1 MSEDKAI
8 LILDEMPKNC
18 FFCPL
23 QADIEWFGGVCSYD
37 HYVGRRN
44 RLSRHGNHNPSD
56 ESRPEWC
63 PLRPLPKK
71 NAETVDAIPI
81 EWLKLKIDTVLNIYP
96 NGNEETEVLC
106 KLLYE
111 WEKENEA
118 CRYR

>member
-37 HYVGRRN
+37 HYMGRRN

-71 NAETVDAIPI
+71 WERQPYNSQSRVDWKIGYNDCLDDIQGI
-81 EWLKLKIDTVLNIYP
+81 EDEQERANKWW
-96 NGNEETEVLC
+96 EEHSS
-106 KLLYE
+106 
-111 WEKENEA
+111 
-118 CRYR
+118 RFD